1 MKKFLLSA
9 IVLCLVS
16 CNRLL
21 LKTIDADYLNNSS
34 DFNDILTLKYLRYSD
49 ALYSYGDY
57 RSSEYF
63 AKLARQSNKRKN
75 KISFNVDINMLKQ
88 DPNALADLY
97 FLFNCWMYF
106 ETNDKNL
113 GEASICKDGFNK
125 IILIAEKKRVESLSD
140 KIFNEDDEK
149 QKFLTREEEINF
161 LNIAKSN
168 SVDIQFDYDSYK
180 LNPQAIAKI
189 NALLK
194 YVNNLKNDYKITI
207 IGHADRAGKVIY
219 NNTLARR
226 RATTV
231 YNILN
236 KNGVPKT
243 LLSIDSVS
251 SKSPNVV
258 TKTNDKMQSNRRVE
272 IIIDPNY
279 KNQDTTPQP
288 YF

>member
-1 MKKFLLSA
+1 MKKLLLPMV
-9 IVLCLVS
+9 VLCLVS
-16 CNRLL
+16 CNRFLL
-21 LKTIDADYLNNSS
+21 RTTDTNYLSS
-34 DFNDILTLKYLRYSD
+34 SNDFNDILTLKYLRYSD
-49 ALYSYGDY
+49 ALYSYSDY
-57 RSSEYF
+57 RSAEHF
-63 AKLARQSNKRKN
+63 AKLAIQSDKRKN
-75 KISFNVDINMLKQ
+75 EISFNVDTNMLKQ

-106 ETNDKNL
+106 ETNNKNL
-113 GEASICKDGFNK
+113 GEASICKDSFNK

-140 KIFNEDDEK
+140 KIFNNDGDK

-161 LNIAKSN
+161 LNIAKNN
-168 SVDIQFDYDSYK
+168 SLDIQFDYDSYK

-194 YVNNLKNDYKITI
+194 YVNSLKNDYKITI

-226 RATTV
+226 RAITV

-243 LLSIDSVS
+243 LLSIEGVS
-251 SKSPNVV
+251 SKSPNII

-272 IIIDPNY
+272 IVVDSDY
-279 KNQDTTPQP
+279 RSQDITPQP